1 MNASPTTPTPM
12 QVISAPRAIALARRW
27 IRLSTS
33 YLVLT
38 PVVLI
43 AAIAW
48 GVAAAPGNGFF
59 TAIALGWF
67 AVWFVFVALTVR
79 SRRLAIDAMPL
90 IAAGDFN
97 AAEDRLSQSLS
108 SFSASRRT
116 TLLGLQQLATLR
128 HAQSRW
134 ADAVELTREL
144 LARRRGPREQS
155 METQSRLMLAESL
168 VELGQ
173 LDAAAAE
180 LTALMSMPLDLRETL
195 TMIAIRLD
203 YHARRDEPQ
212 AMLAHLPQTLAM
224 IELLPPPLLARA
236 HALLAWAAWRA
247 GDEPRRAFLANRTRL
262 LGDVEALVARRPLLR
277 DALANP

>member
-1 MNASPTTPTPM
+1 M

-33 YLVLT
+33 YVVLT
-38 PVVLI
+38 PIVLL
-43 AAIAW
+43 AAGIW
-48 GVAAAPGNGFF
+48 GVASAPGTGVFGLV
-59 TAIALGWF
+59 ALAWF
-67 AVWFVFVALTVR
+67 ATWFLLIGLTVR
-79 SRRLAIDAMPL
+79 SRRLAIDAVPL
-90 IAAGDFN
+90 IAAGDFG

-116 TLLGLQQLATLR
+116 TLLSLQQLATLR

-134 ADAVELTREL
+134 ADAVALTREL

-155 METQSRLMLAESL
+155 IETQSRLMLAEAL

-195 TMIAIRLD
+195 TMTAIRLD

-224 IELLPPPLLARA
+224 VELLPPPLLARA
-236 HALLAWAAWRA
+236 HALLAWAAWRV
-247 GDEPRRAFLANRTRL
+247 GDEPRRAFLAQRTRL
-262 LGDVEALVARRPLLR
+262 LGDVDALVARRPLLR